1 MENINALID
10 AIVDNNSIESEKVF
24 NSIMSDKIS
33 DRLQDYRQEVATKI
47 FNAPEAEEASDA
59 TE

>member
-24 NSIMSDKIS
+24 NSIMADKIS
-33 DRLQDYRQEVATKI
+33 NRLQDYRQEVATKF
-47 FNAPEAEEASDA
+47 FNTPEAEEASDA

>member
-10 AIVDNNSIESEKVF
+10 AIADNNAVESEKIF
-24 NSIMSDKIS
+24 NSIMADKIA
-33 DRLQDYRQEVATKI
+33 DRLQDYRQDVAANMFNTPEV
-47 FNAPEAEEASDA
+47 EESDA